1 MLDLL
6 KKRRSIRTFKNIEVE
21 NEKIQKIMQAA
32 LLSPSSKNNNPWKF
46 LIVKE
51 KGLLSE
57 LSRAKDHGSKFVGNA
72 PLVLVVM
79 GDTEQSDVWVEDCSI
94 ASTIMILTARSLGL
108 GSCWVQIRRREDS
121 SGFNSE
127 KYIKKVLD
135 IPDNLR
141 VLCMI
146 AIGYPD
152 EKKSEKRIPEE
163 KLNDIYSSKYGN
175 LWEDNF
181 Y

>member
-1 MLDLL
+1 
-6 KKRRSIRTFKNIEVE
+6 
-21 NEKIQKIMQAA
+21 
-32 LLSPSSKNNNPWKF
+32 
-46 LIVKE
+46 
-51 KGLLSE
+51 
-57 LSRAKDHGSKFVGNA
+57 
-72 PLVLVVM
+72 
-79 GDTEQSDVWVEDCSI
+79 EQSDVWVEDCSI